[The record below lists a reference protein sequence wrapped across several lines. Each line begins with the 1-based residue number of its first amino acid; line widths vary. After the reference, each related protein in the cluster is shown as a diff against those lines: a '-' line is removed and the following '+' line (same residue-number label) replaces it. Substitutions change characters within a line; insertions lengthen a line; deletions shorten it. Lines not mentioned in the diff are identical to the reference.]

1 VGIGVLML
9 LASWWTALSL
19 WRRGEPSPL
28 QTRLL
33 VAMTFAGWVATLS
46 GWYVTEIGR
55 QPWLVTGILRT
66 ADAASATPAP
76 MIAASLFGYLGL
88 YAVLIVAYVG
98 VLFHM
103 ARKAAHG
110 KPAQAADQ
118 EQQKVGV

>member
-1 VGIGVLML
+1 M
-9 LASWWTALSL
+9 
-19 WRRGEPSPL
+19 
-28 QTRLL
+28 
-33 VAMTFAGWVATLS
+33 S

-66 ADAASATPAP
+66 ADAASAHTAP

-103 ARKAAHG
+103 ARKAAQG
-110 KPAQAADQ
+110 DKVQVADQ
-118 EQQKVGV
+118 EQQKVGI